1 MIEFLNATDF
11 ERNRWFFLWFQ
22 MLHFKYV
29 CYLSIDFAETEGYT
43 AYKDTY
49 NSEKWQLFLI
59 LFPNIIY
66 EKGPMP

>member
-1 MIEFLNATDF
+1 M
-11 ERNRWFFLWFQ
+11 WFQ

>member
-1 MIEFLNATDF
+1 
-11 ERNRWFFLWFQ
+11 

-49 NSEKWQLFLI
+49 NWKNGSYF
-59 LFPNIIY
+59 
-66 EKGPMP
+66 